1 MVEGMQAQLAG
12 EGFRT
17 QEKGRP
23 GQVHVEK
30 YW

>member
-1 MVEGMQAQLAG
+1 MIEQMLVRLTAAG
-12 EGFRT
+12 FTENT
-17 QEKGRP
+17 KQNP